1 MKMSEN
7 KFKNIEANLEKIY
20 KVVTTEKFLKGK
32 GLGNEVN
39 YYIFDYPPESELLVR
54 KYVNNILIK
63 KIKNSNLGINPII
76 IDLYDILIEILES
89 KKVLKAAIDMEKK
102 TGEEGLLKAI
112 KPILKPENFA
122 TLIEDKI
129 KDINLLL
136 LIGVGKIWPLVRS
149 HVILNNL
156 YNVLTEIPV
165 ILFFPG
171 VYNKLELQLFGKFK
185 DDNYYRAFKLIDN

>member
-1 MKMSEN
+1 MSEIII
-7 KFKNIEANLEKIY
+7 KPKSIEAKLEKIY
-20 KVVTTEKFLKGK
+20 KVITSEEFLKGK

-54 KYVNNILIK
+54 KYLNNILIK
-63 KIKNSNLGINPII
+63 KIKNSHQDINLII

-89 KKVLKAAIDMEKK
+89 KKVLKPAIDMEKK
-102 TGEEGLLKAI
+102 TGEKGLLKAI

-122 TLIEDKI
+122 ALI
-129 KDINLLL
+129 KDKTKDSNLLL
-136 LIGVGKIWPLVRS
+136 LTGVGKIWPLVRS

-156 YNVLTEIPV
+156 NVVLNNMPV

-171 VYNKLELQLFGKFK
+171 IYNKLELQLFSKFK
-185 DDNYYRAFKLIDN
+185 DDNYYRAFVLVDD

>member
-1 MKMSEN
+1 MSEN

>member
-1 MKMSEN
+1 MSEN
-7 KFKNIEANLEKIY
+7 KSKNIEANLEKIY

-112 KPILKPENFA
+112 KPILKPEKFA
-122 TLIEDKI
+122 NLIEDKI

-136 LIGVGKIWPLVRS
+136 LMGVGKIWPLVRS

-156 YNVLTEIPV
+156 HNVLTEIPV

>member
-1 MKMSEN
+1 
-7 KFKNIEANLEKIY
+7 
-20 KVVTTEKFLKGK
+20 
-32 GLGNEVN
+32 
-39 YYIFDYPPESELLVR
+39 
-54 KYVNNILIK
+54 
-63 KIKNSNLGINPII
+63 
-76 IDLYDILIEILES
+76 
-89 KKVLKAAIDMEKK
+89 MEEK

-122 TLIEDKI
+122 TIIEDKI

-156 YNVLTEIPV
+156 HNVLTEIPV

-185 DDNYYRAFKLIDN
+185 DDNYYRAFKLIDD